1 LEVVDLGE
9 KQATVKQILVITD
22 GCSNIGNDPIE
33 AAMRARRA
41 GIVVNVIGVVDKGDM
56 GKTGREEAMS
66 IADAGGGMCRIV
78 HPADLAATAQMMT
91 HHTMQATL
99 QQVVNQQLQQLMG
112 KQSDDLPPAERT
124 RIMQVVDKLEEE
136 VSLRLAVAIDT
147 SASMKEKMLT
157 VREAVRDLSFSLQAR
172 LGKST
177 VAVISF
183 PGQGED
189 LVNSVSG
196 FADKVDMQSLDR
208 LFVARG
214 GTPTGPAIDFAVSL
228 FDEQDMDDA
237 ENWANT
243 PVVR

>member
-1 LEVVDLGE
+1 VVDLGE
-9 KQATVKQILVITD
+9 KQATVKQILVLTD
-22 GCSNIGNDPIE
+22 GCSNIGNDPVE
-33 AAMRARRA
+33 AAMRAKRA

-78 HPADLAATAQMMT
+78 HPADLAATAQMLT

-99 QQVVNQQLQQLMG
+99 QQVVNQQLQQLLG
-112 KQSDDLPPAERT
+112 KQSEELPPTERT

-136 VSLRLAVAIDT
+136 VNLQLVVAIDT

-157 VREAVRDLSFSLQAR
+157 VREAVQDLSLSLQAR

-183 PGQGED
+183 PGQGSD
-189 LVNSVSG
+189 LVNSVLP
-196 FADKVDMQSLDR
+196 FTNQVDMRSLGK

-214 GTPTGPAIDFAVSL
+214 GTPTGPAIDYAVAIFGESG
-228 FDEQDMDDA
+228 MDDTGD
-237 ENWANT
+237 WPNT
-243 PVVR
+243 SIVR